1 MSKFIVVI
9 FPNEKI
15 AYEGTH
21 ALKELDAEGS
31 LTLYS
36 MAVVTQDTAGKLSV
50 KQAADEG
57 PLGTAV
63 GSLAGGLI
71 GLLGG
76 PVGMAVGF
84 AGGALVG
91 SWGDLFHLGVSSKFL
106 EEVSQKLTPGKVAV
120 VADVDEDW
128 ITPLDTR
135 MDALGGIVL
144 REWRT
149 DFEGELYERE
159 VTARKA
165 ELAQLKAEFA
175 QAREENKAKLR
186 ARIEEAQTKLKE
198 TRDQFQARVEQ
209 RQQEIGAKIQALQAQ
224 AAKGR
229 SDARARHEERIAEL
243 HADHARRSTKLKQA
257 MELTKE
263 ALAP

>member
-1 MSKFIVVI
+1 MSKFIVAI

-15 AYEGTH
+15 AYDGTQ

-36 MAVVTQDTAGKLSV
+36 MAVVTQDTDGKLSV

-63 GSLAGGLI
+63 GSLTGGLI

-120 VADVDEDW
+120 VADIDEDW

-135 MDALGGIVL
+135 MDALGGIVV

-149 DFEGELYERE
+149 DFEEELYERE
-159 VTARKA
+159 VNSRKA
-165 ELAQLKAEFA
+165 EVAQLRTEFA

-186 ARIEEAQTKLKE
+186 ARIEEAQTRLQD
-198 TRDQFQARVEQ
+198 TMNQFQARVEQ
-209 RQQEIGAKIQALQAQ
+209 RQQEIDARIQTLQAR
-224 AAKGR
+224 AAKAR
-229 SDARARHEERIAEL
+229 SDAKARHEKRNAEL
-243 HADHARRSTKLKQA
+243 QADYERRSTKLKQA
-257 MELTKE
+257 LALTKE